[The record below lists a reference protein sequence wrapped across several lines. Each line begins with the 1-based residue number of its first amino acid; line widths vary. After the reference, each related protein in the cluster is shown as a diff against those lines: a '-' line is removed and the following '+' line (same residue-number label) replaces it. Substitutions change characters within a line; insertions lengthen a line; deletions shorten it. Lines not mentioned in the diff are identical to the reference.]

1 MITSITI
8 PATVDTI
15 NSSCFYGCTVL
26 EQVSLA
32 EGNTAFTVTDGVLF
46 SANGEDLIVYPQA
59 MEGTSYT
66 IRFPKCQCSMQSF
79 KFRSVMSEE
88 VSDTENTAVAVEETE
103 SGWQKYGK
111 WILLGAGALYCS

>member
-46 SANGEDLIVYPQA
+46 PQ
-59 MEGTSYT
+59 
-66 IRFPKCQCSMQSF
+66 
-79 KFRSVMSEE
+79 
-88 VSDTENTAVAVEETE
+88 TE
-103 SGWQKYGK
+103 K
-111 WILLGAGALYCS
+111 I

>member
-32 EGNTAFTVTDGVLF
+32 EGNTAFTVTDGVLIF
-46 SANGEDLIVYPQA
+46 RKRRRSDRLSAGNGGHVLYHSGHCQRDLDLCI
-59 MEGTSYT
+59 
-66 IRFPKCQCSMQSF
+66 FPTPS
-79 KFRSVMSEE
+79 
-88 VSDTENTAVAVEETE
+88 
-103 SGWQKYGK
+103 
-111 WILLGAGALYCS
+111 